1 MQRNIFPIWGG
12 LLAVLAGGPAAAD
25 KPKWDG
31 ALCQSAIQAA
41 EAAAG
46 LPPRLLASIG
56 AVESGRLDPGTG
68 RVTPWP
74 WTINVGGAGS
84 YFATKA
90 EAVAAVERARA
101 AGQRSID
108 VGCMQVNLLHH
119 PAAFASLNH
128 AFDPQANAA
137 YAAGFLRRLQGQ
149 TGTWP
154 AAAAAY
160 HSQTPGVAD
169 GYARRVMAAWP
180 LANQYGGKAAA
191 PAPPGRTVDP
201 HDIYT
206 PEFRARLQQDAAD
219 RDARVALGLV
229 PTRPVAPGRT
239 SGTVATG
246 RASVTASPRR
256 PADRLRG

>member
-1 MQRNIFPIWGG
+1 MRLTALG
-12 LLAVLAGGPAAAD
+12 LLALLAGQGAQAAA
-25 KPKWDG
+25 PTWDG
-31 ALCQSAIQAA
+31 ALCQAAIQSA

-46 LPPRLLASIG
+46 LPPKLLNTLG
-56 AVESGRLDPGTG
+56 VVESGRTDPRTG

-90 EAVAAVERARA
+90 EAIAAVERARA

-119 PAAFASLNH
+119 PAAFPSLDH
-128 AFDPQANAA
+128 AFDPGTNAI
-137 YAAGFLRRLQGQ
+137 YAAGFLRRLHGQ
-149 TGTWP
+149 TGAWP

-169 GYARRVMAAWP
+169 DYQRRVMAIWP
-180 LANQYGGKAAA
+180 LASQHGGRAA
-191 PAPPGRTVDP
+191 PTPRTVDP
-201 HDIYT
+201 NNIYT

-219 RDARVALGLV
+219 RKARVAMGLLPSR
-229 PTRPVAPGRT
+229 PTLARGRSSLLAGPRI
-239 SGTVATG
+239 SGV
-246 RASVTASPRR
+246 
-256 PADRLRG
+256 RG